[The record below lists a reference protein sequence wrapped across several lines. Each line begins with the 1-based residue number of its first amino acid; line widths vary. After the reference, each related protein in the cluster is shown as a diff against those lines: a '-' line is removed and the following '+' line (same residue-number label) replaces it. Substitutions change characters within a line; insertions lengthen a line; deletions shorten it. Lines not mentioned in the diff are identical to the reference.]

1 MRTLV
6 VLLACALVGTIVYF
20 YVLGGPAQPVIAAPA
35 PATVASAPAASPTKA
50 ASFVDYNDYQGA
62 LSQAR
67 SENKL
72 LLLHFTGSDWCP
84 YCQREDAEVLST
96 PDFQNFSAAHFI
108 FVTLDFRHSPAPDAA
123 QQQTLDALRSQYGV
137 NGFPTLIVVDSHESV
152 RGRIEGYNPGS
163 GPDGIISQLTA
174 YASP

>member
-6 VLLACALVGTIVYF
+6 FLLVVALIGTVVYF
-20 YVLGGPAQPVIAAPA
+20 YVLGGPAQPVVATTTTPA
-35 PATVASAPAASPTKA
+35 PIQPGAASSSPAT
-50 ASFVDYNDYQGA
+50 FVDYNDYSGA
-62 LSQAR
+62 ISQAR

-84 YCQREDAEVLST
+84 YCQMEDAEVLSK
-96 PDFQNFSAAHFI
+96 PEFQNFSAAHFI
-108 FVTLDFRHSPAPDAA
+108 FVTLDFRHNPPPDGPA
-123 QQQTLDALRSQYGV
+123 QQALDALSSKYGV
-137 NGFPTLIVVDSHESV
+137 TGFPTLLVVDASENV

-163 GPDGIISQLTA
+163 GPDGIISQLTS